1 MLCSGIISMVA
12 VHKLIDTGLSTK
24 IYSYPL
30 IVEKV
35 LGKTPRIILEIAIA
49 LTQFSFVTSYIV
61 YLIESWSTGMESVF
75 GVKGE
80 LYMYAIVVFVI
91 YTLMSW
97 VRDLTK
103 FSFAFI
109 LGVVMIMITLFAV
122 VGYGSWLVAE
132 QGGAG
137 PDLQFFNSSGY
148 MNTLGFTIY
157 TYEGIG
163 VVMPIMETTA
173 DPSRYKEMVTY
184 AFVAMIVIYTL
195 FPEFCYYAWGS
206 NLDEAIVT

>member
-1 MLCSGIISMVA
+1 MVA
-12 VHKLIDTGLSTK
+12 VHKLIETGLSTK
-24 IYSYPL
+24 LYSYPL

-49 LTQFSFVTSYIV
+49 LTHFLFIALSII
-61 YLIESWSTGMESVF
+61 YLIESWSTGIEGLF
-75 GVKGE
+75 GAKSE
-80 LYMYAIVVFVI
+80 LYLYAIVVFVI
-91 YTLMSW
+91 YTLLSW
-97 VRDLTK
+97 VRDLAK

-109 LGVVMIMITLFAV
+109 LGFTMIMITLFAV

-157 TYEGIG
+157 SYEGIG

-184 AFVAMIVIYTL
+184 AFVCLILIYTL
-195 FPEFCYYAWGS
+195 FSEFCCYAWGS
-206 NLDEAIVT
+206 NLNEAIVT